1 MITYLSAAK
10 TILDLDVTNDH
21 GRLEDVL
28 GEANSIITGTSQDLT
43 SWGNNE
49 NNIPLNW

>member
-10 TILDLDVTNDH
+10 TILDLDVTSDQD
-21 GRLEDVL
+21 GLEDVL